1 LTRNLAEVVVGGKH
15 RQAVSETKLREE
27 RIDRPGL
34 DARAPAVIAQ
44 SGGFDVI
51 RSIRN
56 DERNRGEAI
65 QDLRPGIRAQEALQ
79 KLLEDEAVDEDQLT
93 GHKRRDEANLLR
105 THSWRGHRRGADAL

>member
-1 LTRNLAEVVVGGKH
+1 MRTPELQGALTGNVAEIVVGRKH

-27 RIDRPGL
+27 RIDRSGL
-34 DARAPAVIAQ
+34 DACAPAVIAQ

-65 QDLRPGIRAQEALQ
+65 QDPRLGFRAQEALQ
-79 KLLEDEAVDEDQLT
+79 KLLENDAGGDDQLA
-93 GHKRRDEANLLR
+93 GLDRPD
-105 THSWRGHRRGADAL
+105 